1 MDYSSGRYN
10 VTIPTGET
18 TAAFN
23 VPIKDDDILEG
34 DENFILIIYST
45 SLPKSVTPGNP
56 DEATVTIV
64 DDDRKLMRYNR
75 VAMNVTVSKV

>member
-1 MDYSSGRYN
+1 MDYTSGPYN

-34 DENFILIIYST
+34 DENFILIIHST

-64 DDDRKLMRYNR
+64 DDDRKLIRYNH
-75 VAMNVTVSKV
+75 VTMNVRVNKL